1 MNKSFNRWWGVLTL
15 MMVVVI
21 AYIDRVNVSVL
32 IVDSDFLRAFGIEG
46 DRQGQGSMMTT
57 FLLGYGI
64 SALIL
69 TPLYERFLGYR
80 RGLLVSM
87 LAWAVLTA
95 IAPWTGSLFAFLIL
109 RTVLGM
115 SEGPLFSLKTMY
127 VRDWFSA
134 NERGK
139 PNAVS
144 SMGVSLGLAVGFPLI
159 SWLLRKHGWHS
170 SFEMLAMLNLLL
182 GLPLIYWFIHENPQ
196 IAKVASTKPNIG
208 LKQTVRGA
216 FTMPHLIAM
225 LAVEVFTLAYL
236 WGSSSWLPAYL
247 VQDKGFSLKEMGW
260 MSSLPF
266 VVGIVANF
274 LGGLLVDLLPQ
285 QHVPLIFTFGGL
297 ATALSVFMLMGA
309 DNTTTT
315 VVYLLI
321 ASACWALQGAA
332 IPSIVQ
338 ALSPAASVGSA
349 YGIINGVGNLAAA
362 FMPMAMGSMMKG
374 NVAGGFS
381 LLVCSQVLAAVSG
394 FWIFLRW
401 SSGLP
406 AKS

>member
-159 SWLLRKHGWHS
+159 SWLLREHGWHS

-196 IAKVASTKPNIG
+196 IAKVASTKPNSRSLHASVPMG
-208 LKQTVRGA
+208 QQL
-216 FTMPHLIAM
+216 
-225 LAVEVFTLAYL
+225 LA
-236 WGSSSWLPAYL
+236 
-247 VQDKGFSLKEMGW
+247 
-260 MSSLPF
+260 SSL
-266 VVGIVANF
+266 
-274 LGGLLVDLLPQ
+274 
-285 QHVPLIFTFGGL
+285 
-297 ATALSVFMLMGA
+297 S
-309 DNTTTT
+309 
-315 VVYLLI
+315 
-321 ASACWALQGAA
+321 
-332 IPSIVQ
+332 
-338 ALSPAASVGSA
+338 GS
-349 YGIINGVGNLAAA
+349 G
-362 FMPMAMGSMMKG
+362 
-374 NVAGGFS
+374 
-381 LLVCSQVLAAVSG
+381 
-394 FWIFLRW
+394 
-401 SSGLP
+401 
-406 AKS
+406 

>member
-1 MNKSFNRWWGVLTL
+1 
-15 MMVVVI
+15 
-21 AYIDRVNVSVL
+21 
-32 IVDSDFLRAFGIEG
+32 
-46 DRQGQGSMMTT
+46 
-57 FLLGYGI
+57 
-64 SALIL
+64 
-69 TPLYERFLGYR
+69 
-80 RGLLVSM
+80 
-87 LAWAVLTA
+87 
-95 IAPWTGSLFAFLIL
+95 
-109 RTVLGM
+109 
-115 SEGPLFSLKTMY
+115 
-127 VRDWFSA
+127 
-134 NERGK
+134 
-139 PNAVS
+139 
-144 SMGVSLGLAVGFPLI
+144 
-159 SWLLRKHGWHS
+159 
-170 SFEMLAMLNLLL
+170 
-182 GLPLIYWFIHENPQ
+182 
-196 IAKVASTKPNIG
+196 
-208 LKQTVRGA
+208 
-216 FTMPHLIAM
+216 
-225 LAVEVFTLAYL
+225 
-236 WGSSSWLPAYL
+236 
-247 VQDKGFSLKEMGW
+247 

-285 QHVPLIFTFGGL
+285 QRVPLIFTFGGL

-309 DNTTTT
+309 DNTATT

-338 ALSPAASVGSA
+338 ALSPEASVGSA

-401 SSGLP
+401 SSGLA